1 MKPDGRSSE
10 GWPGRVS
17 APTLAICEGHLTEGE
32 YTCLLHSLKALEF
45 RPGRRCWREPPSRLG
60 RPPLSDWSTPMQ
72 APAIRTEP
80 AVLDLHVGELR
91 QLFNS
96 MDPAPFRKRDLDP
109 KAQAYIVEW
118 AQEVPAGRPLELV
131 VHVDAET
138 VTAAQAAMLKEAID
152 EYFRQRALAT
162 WRGLRK
168 MFRVGRIS
176 LLIGV
181 LFVAGATVVGESI
194 ANFVS
199 GERSAALIHDSLVIG
214 GWVAL
219 WRPMEIFL
227 YDWWPVRTEGRLYE
241 RLSRLEVRLICAD
254 GKRASA

>member
-1 MKPDGRSSE
+1 MQVPATPSE
-10 GWPGRVS
+10 S
-17 APTLAICEGHLTEGE
+17 
-32 YTCLLHSLKALEF
+32 
-45 RPGRRCWREPPSRLG
+45 
-60 RPPLSDWSTPMQ
+60 
-72 APAIRTEP
+72 

-131 VHVDAET
+131 VHVDEAVTEAEA
-138 VTAAQAAMLKEAID
+138 VLLKEAVD

-162 WRGLRK
+162 WRNLRK

-176 LLIGV
+176 LVIGV
-181 LFVAGATVVGESI
+181 LFVAGATIIGESL
-194 ANFVS
+194 ASYVS
-199 GERSAALIHDSLVIG
+199 GRYSATLIHDSLVIG
-214 GWVAL
+214 AWVAL

-227 YDWWPVRTEGRLYE
+227 YDWWPVRTEARLYE
-241 RLSRLEVRLICAD
+241 RLSRMGVSLVCAERSQP
-254 GKRASA
+254 RA

>member
-1 MKPDGRSSE
+1 
-10 GWPGRVS
+10 
-17 APTLAICEGHLTEGE
+17 
-32 YTCLLHSLKALEF
+32 
-45 RPGRRCWREPPSRLG
+45 
-60 RPPLSDWSTPMQ
+60 MQ
-72 APAIRTEP
+72 ALPTPTES
-80 AVLDLHVGELR
+80 AVLDLHVAELR

-118 AQEVPAGRPLELV
+118 AQEVPAGRPLELA
-131 VHVDAET
+131 VHVDAQT
-138 VTAAQAAMLKEAID
+138 VTVADAAMLEEAVD

-181 LFVAGATVVGESI
+181 LFVAGAAIVGEWI
-194 ANFVS
+194 ASFIS
-199 GERSAALIHDSLVIG
+199 KGQYATLIHDSLVIG
-214 GWVAL
+214 AWVAL

-227 YDWWPVRTEGRLYE
+227 YDWWPVRAEARLYE
-241 RLSRLEVRLICAD
+241 RLSKLGVQLIGA
-254 GKRASA
+254 GGSREASA

>member
-1 MKPDGRSSE
+1 MQVAATP
-10 GWPGRVS
+10 P
-17 APTLAICEGHLTEGE
+17 
-32 YTCLLHSLKALEF
+32 
-45 RPGRRCWREPPSRLG
+45 EPV
-60 RPPLSDWSTPMQ
+60 
-72 APAIRTEP
+72 
-80 AVLDLHVGELR
+80 VLDLHVAELR

-131 VHVDAET
+131 VHVDAES
-138 VTAAQAAMLKEAID
+138 VTPADAAMLKEAVD

-168 MFRVGRIS
+168 MFRTGRIS

-181 LFVAGATVVGESI
+181 LFVGTAAIVGESI
-194 ANFVS
+194 ASFVS
-199 GERSAALIHDSLVIG
+199 KGRYATLIHDSLVIG
-214 GWVAL
+214 AWVAL

-227 YDWWPVRTEGRLYE
+227 YDWWPVRAEARLYE
-241 RLSRLEVRLICAD
+241 RLSKIDVRLIFA
-254 GKRASA
+254 GGGTRATA